1 MESREIVT
9 EFWRR
14 IEARDWDAVR
24 ALLAEDLVCEW
35 PHSRERIRGAENW
48 LAVNRDFPE
57 GWSIELQEVI
67 ADGTHAVSYARVPHP
82 DLGTSHAASFFE
94 LDETGKI
101 LRMTE
106 LWVDEGRQAKS
117 PHDRSRWVE
126 RS

>member
-1 MESREIVT
+1 MDSGEIVR
-9 EFWRR
+9 ELWRG
-14 IEARDWDAVR
+14 IQARDWDGVG
-24 ALLAEDLVCEW
+24 ALLHEDVVCEW
-35 PHSRERIRGAENW
+35 PHSRERIHGAQNW

-57 GWSIELQEVI
+57 GWSIEVREVVG
-67 ADGTHAVSYARVPHP
+67 DGRRAVSYVRVPHP

-106 LWVDEGRQAKS
+106 LWVDEGQQTTA

-126 RS
+126 RW